1 MTAKR
6 TGFRRVLRWIRNL
19 VLGLIALLVI
29 AVLTQSLWLPKLVGK
44 LAADQ
49 GLDVR
54 YDDLDLWPLGGALSL
69 TGVQVRELPPEGSD
83 PASADAQPL
92 LLRLDYLHADADIS
106 ALLTGDLRVHRVEID
121 GVDAW
126 LARDADG
133 AWNFDPLLARWAA
146 DSEAST
152 TDDEPEEAPPEAEPE
167 EPKPW
172 DLRSPVRV
180 DAVRAQGL
188 RLHFADALAEPA
200 LDTRLDLHLA
210 ISDIGVADTP
220 ARLMLSADAPEV
232 LDGLRIDGTVDTSES
247 ELAARLA
254 VDLFGLHLPR
264 IQHLL
269 ASAGIQPV
277 ADQHAFRLQ
286 LEADLSVPEPDPHS
300 LTGELRVREVA
311 LTADLQPAL
320 TLAELRVPL
329 ERLAPDALSLGDTL
343 LSGLAAGAE
352 RGADGVLRVAGLD
365 LVGAPP
371 RADEPDEPETEPEV
385 DPEPSSQ
392 AIQLGQFLL
401 ENAQLTW
408 RDAAVEP
415 AVDLELGFAATLSD
429 LAIGTASEPRLDLEV
444 SLPGVWESLSLTG
457 SGSSS
462 EGATD
467 SGDSSQRFAIQ
478 LAAEGLQPSAIEPYL
493 RAAGIEHELQAGS
506 LSAAIELTLNRSL
519 EGEDELLEVLANV
532 TDLSLS
538 DGQPLAGWKQLQVH
552 LTQSP
557 SGTQVHE
564 LELDGTSLDVR
575 RDADG
580 AIHVAGLVI
589 GAEQEQAAVQRA
601 PADRAPAGSAAP
613 GGDPS
618 DGVAEAAGPAAADT
632 DQDSTPARLRV
643 DQLRWTGTRVHYLDE
658 TTPEPVDLT
667 LDDLGL
673 ELSGLDLF
681 GDPAR
686 EDPAPAQVRTW
697 FQAAGLADEF
707 GIEGTLAAA
716 PGGLDL
722 KADLALTGR
731 GLVVDAV
738 APLLEQA
745 GVLSELQGASLDLGI
760 QAHARQDGE
769 DFALDAALRELA
781 FVDGGE
787 ELLALDALS
796 LEGLRSGP
804 RGTSVA
810 ALTVDGPRF
819 IARRDAEGGLHA
831 GGFHL
836 PPAPAPEDGEPA
848 ADAAPEPAGSS
859 SEAPAAA
866 DAASEEPAPFRVE
879 RIALTGLR
887 LGWADD
893 AVVPEVDTAVSGSLQ
908 LEGVDTASGAP
919 PAQILAQLGLEG
931 AFDGLRLEGSLQA
944 DPADLSLALD
954 TELSGV
960 GGRSIAA
967 YLPPGLEFTSG
978 TTLLRAT
985 AQASYTAIE
994 GGARRAQLELRGVEL
1009 AAGPEVEPDLLLGSL
1024 KFGAPLLDDA
1034 GRRYEIDGVE
1044 LAGFE
1049 LRLERTGEERFELA
1063 GLAFEA
1069 PPEEPVDVAA
1079 QAAPVEP
1086 DAPDQPND
1094 PSPDTGGADDEEF
1107 ALLEDGPDEDAESG
1121 AQEPDAADPLAAGL
1135 STPGGPDQAAGAAAL
1150 PQAAKPP
1157 PTVITGPLAIGP
1169 LRITYTDRTRP
1180 ELAPVVA
1187 SLGLFSDGEQTLV
1200 APEPEDLPAL
1210 NLRLEA
1216 ALEPLVESAGF
1227 DVVISP
1233 WAADPSVVAD
1243 LQVRGLRG
1251 ERLADVAPELAES
1264 MSLDDLPNGSFD
1276 AHLETVLNVRRRGAL
1291 DMGLDRDFGLSFL
1304 LRDLALL
1311 PAPDAE
1317 PVLSLTAVEVE
1328 ADRIALAKGDMRFS
1342 RIEVTGPR
1350 VHAVQDAQGLH
1361 VAGITF
1367 PPASEAEV
1375 EEQAEELVQTELDLE
1390 EEDVKPADPDAGVI
1404 EVQSLT
1410 IAGLQTSY
1418 SDETT
1423 VPRTYLPIRDMEL
1436 EVRGLS
1442 TLALTQPR
1450 PIRVEGFLEAGMVE
1464 LPERTPAGSLL
1475 SGVLGAAGSLV
1486 AGGGDYESEERHL
1499 WDQLELSSRMT
1510 LAPSPKGWFRTN
1522 LLGLELPAFRGLA
1535 SGAGVEIG
1543 DGLMD
1548 TQVTVR
1554 FYGEEG
1560 LGLQTKTQF
1569 DYLSL
1574 SEPADGPISRYLA
1587 LPAPLDTVLFLLRN
1601 DSGQQ
1606 TIPLSVRMSEDGISA
1621 GEIAGAAANVL
1632 AQLIGDAVAASPLRI
1647 GGTLT
1652 DLVGLS
1658 GSPTPTSTET
1668 SYVEYVAGSVTPD
1681 GGLQNAL
1688 EPVLQRLRSD
1698 PNIQLVLQHELGP
1711 GDLAMADR
1719 LANPDSTALDELLE
1733 RLRSRKA
1740 ELLRRRITQAANV
1753 QALYQVGEIQAA
1765 DDAASELRR
1774 MDRELLE
1781 TDTGLAEIL
1790 NRMRPGSERRAD
1802 RRARNAGRAIAQER
1816 LDRLEAALLRSGIRR
1831 IYDRID
1837 VRRPRPTDLRLA
1849 AEGEPALP
1857 AELGGRVSLTPRPR
1871 K

>member
-6 TGFRRVLRWIRNL
+6 TGLRRVLRWIRNL
-19 VLGLIALLVI
+19 VLGVLALLVLV
-29 AVLTQSLWLPKLVGK
+29 VLTQSLWLPRLVSK

-49 GLDVR
+49 GLDVS

-83 PASADAQPL
+83 PETAAPQPL

-106 ALLTGDLRVHRVEID
+106 ALVTGDLRVHRVELD

-126 LARDADG
+126 LARDANG
-133 AWNFDPLLARWAA
+133 AWNFDPLLDRWAA
-146 DSEAST
+146 DGETST
-152 TDDEPEEAPPEAEPE
+152 TDKPEEAEPE
-167 EPKPW
+167 AEEPGPW
-172 DLRSPVRV
+172 DLRSPLRV
-180 DAVRAQGL
+180 DALRAQGL
-188 RLHFADALAEPA
+188 RLHFADALARPA
-200 LDTRLDLHLA
+200 LETRFDLQLA
-210 ISDIGVADTP
+210 ISDIGVEDTP
-220 ARLMLSADAPEV
+220 ARLVLSADAPEV
-232 LDGLRIDGTVDTSES
+232 LDGLRIDGTVDSSES
-247 ELAARLA
+247 ELAARLE

-264 IQHLL
+264 IHHLL
-269 ASAGIQPV
+269 SSAGIQPV
-277 ADQHAFRLQ
+277 AGQHAFRLQ
-286 LEADLSVPEPDPHS
+286 LETDLAVPESDPQS
-300 LTGELRVREVA
+300 LTGELRVRDVA
-311 LTADLQPAL
+311 LTADLHPAL
-320 TLAELRVPL
+320 ELIELKIPL
-329 ERLAPDALSLGDTL
+329 ERLAADALHIGDTL
-343 LSGLAAGAE
+343 VNGLAAGAE
-352 RGADGVLRVAGLD
+352 RGANGVLRVAGLD

-371 RADEPDEPETEPEV
+371 KAEEPEEPEEPET
-385 DPEPSSQ
+385 DSSPSSQ
-392 AIQLGQFLL
+392 AIQLGRFLL

-415 AVDLELGFAATLSD
+415 AVHLELGCAAALTD
-429 LAIGTASEPRLDLEV
+429 LAIGTACEPKLDLDV
-444 SLPGVWESLSLTG
+444 SLPGVWESLSVTG
-457 SGSSS
+457 SGTSAASAS
-462 EGATD
+462 VEGA
-467 SGDSSQRFAIQ
+467 SSQRFALQIV
-478 LAAEGLQPSAIEPYL
+478 AEGLEPSAVEPYL
-493 RAAGIEHELQAGS
+493 RAAGLEHELQAGS
-506 LSAAIELTLNRSL
+506 LSADIELSLNRSR
-519 EGEDELLEVLANV
+519 EGEDEQLEVLATV
-532 TDLSLS
+532 SDLALT
-538 DGQPLAGWKQLQVH
+538 DGQPLAGWKQLRLH
-552 LTQSP
+552 LTQGA

-575 RDADG
+575 RDVDG
-580 AIHVAGLVI
+580 AIHVAGLI
-589 GAEQEQAAVQRA
+589 ISAGSEQAKVLRA
-601 PADRAPAGSAAP
+601 PADSVPAERATAAAASDEDGDDQPDDKLAGT
-613 GGDPS
+613 
-618 DGVAEAAGPAAADT
+618 AEPAANGEDKTA
-632 DQDSTPARLRV
+632 PARLRI
-643 DQLRWTGTRVHYLDE
+643 DRLSWTGTRLHYLDE
-658 TTPEPVDLT
+658 TTAEPIDLT

-686 EDPAPAQVRTW
+686 EAPAPAQVRTW
-697 FQAAGLADEF
+697 FQAAGLANSL

-722 KADLALTGR
+722 RADLALTGR
-731 GLVVDAV
+731 GLLTDAV

-745 GVLSELQGASLDLGI
+745 GVLSELKGASLDLGI
-760 QAHARQDGE
+760 QAHAREDGE
-769 DFALDAALRELA
+769 AFALDATLRELA
-781 FVDGGE
+781 FEDGGE
-787 ELLALDALS
+787 ELLGLDALS
-796 LEGLRSGP
+796 LEGLRSDP

-836 PPAPAPEDGEPA
+836 PPAPETGEPEAADDPAPTQAEASSEPPA
-848 ADAAPEPAGSS
+848 ADAG
-859 SEAPAAA
+859 
-866 DAASEEPAPFRVE
+866 EEPAPFRIE
-879 RIALTGLR
+879 RIELTGLS

-893 AVVPEVDTAVSGSLQ
+893 AVVPEVDTEVSGSLRV
-908 LEGVDTASGAP
+908 EGVDTASGAP

-931 AFDGLRLEGSLQA
+931 AFEVLRLDGSLRA

-954 TELSGV
+954 TELTGV
-960 GGRSIAA
+960 VGRSIAA

-978 TTLLRAT
+978 TTLLRART
-985 AQASYTAIE
+985 EASYTEIE

-1009 AAGPEVEPDLLLGSL
+1009 AAGPDIEPDVLLGSL

-1034 GRRYEIDGVE
+1034 GRRYEIDGVQ
-1044 LAGFE
+1044 LTDFE

-1069 PPEEPVDVAA
+1069 PPEDSADLAA
-1079 QAAPVEP
+1079 QAAPPALDSVASP
-1086 DAPDQPND
+1086 AD
-1094 PSPDTGGADDEEF
+1094 PASGEAGADGEEF
-1107 ALLEDGPDEDAESG
+1107 ALEADTPEDGAL
-1121 AQEPDAADPLAAGL
+1121 AADAA
-1135 STPGGPDQAAGAAAL
+1135 TPGRPGQASGVTAL
-1150 PQAAKPP
+1150 PPSTTPP

-1169 LRITYTDRTRP
+1169 LRMTYTDRTRP
-1180 ELAPVVA
+1180 ELSPVVA
-1187 SLGLFSDGEQTLV
+1187 SLGLFSEGEQTLV
-1200 APEPEDLPAL
+1200 APDPEDLPAL

-1216 ALEPLVESAGF
+1216 ALEPMVESASF
-1227 DVVISP
+1227 EVVLSP
-1233 WAADPSVVAD
+1233 WAVDPSLVAD

-1251 ERLADVAPELAES
+1251 ERLTDVAPEVAES

-1276 AHLETVLNVRRRGAL
+1276 AHLESILSVRRRGQL
-1291 DMGLDRDFGLSFL
+1291 DMGLDRDFGLHFL
-1304 LRDLALL
+1304 LSDLALL
-1311 PAPDAE
+1311 PAPEAE
-1317 PVLSLTAVEVE
+1317 PVLSLKAVEVE
-1328 ADRIALAKGDMRFS
+1328 ADRIALAKGDMRFK
-1342 RIEVTGPR
+1342 RIEITGPM

-1361 VAGITF
+1361 VAGVTF
-1367 PPASEAEV
+1367 PPAPESEAGEQT
-1375 EEQAEELVQTELDLE
+1375 EDLPQAELGLE
-1390 EEDVKPADPDAGVI
+1390 EEDEKPADPDAGVI

-1442 TLALTQPR
+1442 TLALIEPR
-1450 PIRVEGFLEAGMVE
+1450 PIRVDGYFDAGMVE
-1464 LPERTPAGSLL
+1464 LPERSDAGSLL

-1486 AGGGDYESEERHL
+1486 AGGGDYETEERHL
-1499 WDQLELSSRMT
+1499 WDQLEISSRMT
-1510 LAPSPKGWFRTN
+1510 LAPSPKGWLKTN
-1522 LLGLELPAFRGLA
+1522 LLGLELPALRGLA
-1535 SGAGVEIG
+1535 SGAGVNIG

-1548 TQVTVR
+1548 SQVTVR

-1601 DSGQQ
+1601 DNGQQ
-1606 TIPLSVRMSEDGISA
+1606 TIPLNVRMSEDGISA
-1621 GEIAGAAANVL
+1621 SEIVGAAANVL
-1632 AQLIGDAVAASPLRI
+1632 VQLVGDAVAASPLRI

-1652 DLVGLS
+1652 DLVGLT

-1668 SYVEYVAGSVTPD
+1668 TYVDFVAGAVTPD
-1681 GGLQNAL
+1681 GGLQVAL
-1688 EPVLQRLRSD
+1688 EPILQRLRSD

-1719 LANPDSTALDELLE
+1719 LANSDSTALGELLE

-1740 ELLRRRITQAANV
+1740 ELLRRRITQAASV
-1753 QALYQVGEIQAA
+1753 QALYQVGEVQAA
-1765 DDAASELRR
+1765 DAAASDLRR

-1816 LDRLEAALLRSGIRR
+1816 LNRLEAVLLRSGIRR

-1837 VRRPRPTDLRLA
+1837 VRPPRPTDLRTA
-1849 AEGEPALP
+1849 PEGEPELP
-1857 AELGGRVSLTPRPR
+1857 AELGGRVSFTPRPR